1 MNNNLDW
8 AAIREDYESGESL
21 RALASKYGVS
31 KSVIGKRKYQE
42 QWTEPKRTKAR
53 TEQNTQQ
60 VIHPDVNAA
69 VRATVGF
76 KLRYQEFCTWEEV
89 AKRAGYASRGAA
101 KNAVDR
107 EALRHVSSDIE
118 EIRREEFYRLTQLQ
132 ARCYKAAMDEE
143 NEGWSWA
150 VDRFAV
156 LSKRKSE
163 LMGLDA
169 KPDALPDGV
178 TIIRSFGVEVTQV

>member
-1 MNNNLDW
+1 MSDIDW
-8 AAIREDYESGESL
+8 QSIRDDYEQGASL
-21 RALASKYGVS
+21 RVLAAKYGVS
-31 KSVIGKRKYQE
+31 KSVIGARKHKE
-42 QWTEPKRTKAR
+42 KWTEPTRTKAR
-53 TEQNTQQ
+53 TSQNTQE

-69 VRATVGF
+69 VRATAGF
-76 KLRYQEFCTWEEV
+76 KLRYEEFCTWEEV

-107 EALRHVSSDIE
+107 EALRHISQDIE
-118 EIRREEFYRLTQLQ
+118 EVRKAEFYRIERLQ
-132 ARCYKAAMDEE
+132 SRCYKAAMDPD
-143 NEGWSWA
+143 NESWSWA
-150 VDRFAV
+150 IDRFAV

-178 TIIRSFGVEVTQV
+178 TIIRNYNVEVGQV